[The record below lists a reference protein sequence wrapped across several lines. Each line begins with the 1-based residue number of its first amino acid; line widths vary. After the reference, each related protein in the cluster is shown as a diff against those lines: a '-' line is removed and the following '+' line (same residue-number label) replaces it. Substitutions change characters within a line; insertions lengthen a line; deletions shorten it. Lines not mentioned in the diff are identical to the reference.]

1 MINTILLIEWLLVIY
16 KPNFFDPVPQNQIK
30 DDTLKIIE
38 KVYLHTD
45 RNYYYSGEDIWFKA
59 YLIDASNNLITNHS
73 NNLHI
78 DLISPKTKIT
88 DSHIIRIENGLGNG
102 DFSIPKDL
110 ASGQYKLRAYTN
122 YMRNFGDQIFFYKD
136 ISIIN
141 PLDPNDKQAD
151 SIKYIENKIN
161 IGFFPEGGSLVDNV
175 SSIVA
180 FKAVDALGKGC
191 DVSGEIYSSDG
202 KLITSFRSV
211 HQGMGSFVL
220 KPLSGRRY
228 SAIVKNTSGDRINTE
243 LPRSFST
250 GVTQSIIKDES
261 NNLML
266 AIKTNPQTFQL
277 IRDKDLSLNIS
288 ARNVPLKT
296 IIFRIKSLYNK
307 ISIPLND
314 LPDGIIM
321 LTLSSVYQQLP
332 LCERLIFLQNNNN
345 INLQIETNKMT
356 FKQRD
361 SVALKITLRGDST
374 TSDKAFLSLSAAD
387 NISSNS
393 SYQFPSTISSWFLL
407 ESDVRGPIEDPS
419 YYFDSS
425 NPNRIKDLDLLLL
438 TQGWR
443 DFEWK
448 YKSMSYPPE
457 QGFTI
462 SGRLKKLIFDR
473 PIPGSKVNIG
483 LFGTENTL
491 ITSLPTDS
499 LGRFSL
505 PGVDFIGDVM
515 IVASPV
521 NEKEKLS
528 GEIILDSLKYVPSEI
543 ENNFPAYRLQINEN
557 IASFKND
564 LLTKSRIR
572 KKFKLS
578 DTIELE
584 EVKVI
589 AKKTDSSDPQSIKI
603 KNDRVMYGFPDNE
616 VIITP
621 GMESYSN
628 ALAVIRGRIPG
639 VEIFGGGRE
648 IKIIIR
654 GMGSINGGSSP
665 LFLLDGVTSSIEEIL
680 TLPVSW
686 IDRIDI
692 LKTASNTA
700 IFGMRGGNGVIAVI
714 TRTANRFTN
723 GNTESHSVR
732 LKMSGYDAPRVFYS
746 PHHTAR
752 SSSIYNPDLR
762 TTLFWDPNIT
772 LEYNKSITLNYFN
785 ADYSSTIKIT
795 LEGITTSG
803 IPVST
808 KAIYKV
814 D

>member
-59 YLIDASNNLITNHS
+59 YLIDASNNLLTNHS

-78 DLISPKTKIT
+78 DLISPKTKII

-110 ASGQYKLRAYTN
+110 PSGQYKLRAYTN

-151 SIKYIENKIN
+151 SIKDIENKIN

-191 DVSGEIYSSDG
+191 DVSGDIYSSDE

-211 HQGMGSFVL
+211 YKGMGSFVL
-220 KPLSGRRY
+220 KPVSGLYY
-228 SAIVKNTSGDRINTE
+228 SAIVKNVSGNLINTE
-243 LPRSFST
+243 IPRSFST

-261 NNLML
+261 NNLIL
-266 AIKTNPQTFQL
+266 TIKTNAQTLPL
-277 IRDKDLSLNIS
+277 IRDKDMLLNIS
-288 ARNVPLKT
+288 ARNIPLKT
-296 IIFRIKSLYNK
+296 ISFRIKSLYNGIT
-307 ISIPLND
+307 ISSKD

-321 LTLSSVYQQLP
+321 LTLSSAYQQMP
-332 LCERLIFLQNNNN
+332 LCEQLIFLQNNDN
-345 INLQIETNKMT
+345 INVRIETNKMT

-387 NISSNS
+387 DISSNS

-425 NPNRIKDLDLLLL
+425 NPNRIKNLDLLLL

-448 YKSMSYPPE
+448 YKSMSYTPE
-457 QGFTI
+457 QDFTI
-462 SGRLKKLIFDR
+462 SGRLRKLLFDR
-473 PIPGSKVNIG
+473 PMLGSKVTIG

-491 ITSLPTDS
+491 ITSVPTDS

-505 PGVDFIGDVM
+505 PEVDFIGDVM
-515 IVASPV
+515 LVASAV

-528 GEIILDSLKYVPSEI
+528 GEIILNSLKYVPPET
-543 ENNFPAYRLQINEN
+543 ENNYPAYRLLINEN

-564 LLTKSRIR
+564 SLTKSRIR

-589 AKKTDSSDPQSIKI
+589 AKKTDSADPQSIKI
-603 KNDRVMYGFPDNE
+603 KRDRVMYGTPDNE
-616 VIITP
+616 LIITP
-621 GMESYSN
+621 QLENYSN
-628 ALAVIRGRIPG
+628 ALEAIRGRIPG
-639 VEIFGGGRE
+639 VEIFGSGQGT
-648 IKIIIR
+648 KVIIR
-654 GMGSINGGSSP
+654 GTGSIYGGSSP
-665 LFLLDGVTSSIEEIL
+665 LFLLDGVTSSIEDIL
-680 TLPVSW
+680 TLPVYW

-692 LKTASNTA
+692 LKGPSTA
-700 IFGMRGGNGVIAVI
+700 IFGMRGGPGVIAII

-723 GNTESHSVR
+723 VNIESHSVR

-746 PHHTAR
+746 PHHTTR
-752 SSSIYNPDLR
+752 SASVYNPDLR

-772 LEYNKSITLNYFN
+772 LEYNKNTTLNYFN
-785 ADYSSTIKIT
+785 ADNSSTIKIT